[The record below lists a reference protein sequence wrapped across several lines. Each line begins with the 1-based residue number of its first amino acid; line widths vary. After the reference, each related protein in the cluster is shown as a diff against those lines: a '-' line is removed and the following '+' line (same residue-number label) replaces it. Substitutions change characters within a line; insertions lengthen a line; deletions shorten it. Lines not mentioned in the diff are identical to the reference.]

1 MEELT
6 YEKVMANSEA
16 AADFAEYRA
25 RIYRLASS
33 VFMDDITEEALAGQI
48 AAACGADGHGSV
60 RPCEEV
66 LFSYLRGFEGA
77 DIPTLRT
84 SVATEYAELFVGP
97 RAPLAPYYE
106 SIYLGANP
114 RLFADV
120 TMRVRAA
127 YKEQGFEVDKRNH
140 VPDDHLGYELA
151 FMGALCAREAAAH
164 VAGDADAVR
173 ASQVAQSN
181 FLAIHLGVWAGFFAS
196 RVAAAWCADYY
207 GAWSRFVEAFVA
219 DDMAFLKGCA
229 MVPVSGGSKVE

>member
-6 YEKVMANSEA
+6 YEKVIADRNT

-33 VFMDDITEEALAGQI
+33 VFTDDVTEEALARQI
-48 AAACGADGHGSV
+48 AAACEADESQCV
-60 RPCEEV
+60 RACEAV

-77 DIPTLRT
+77 DLSSLRT
-84 SVATEYAELFVGP
+84 NIATEYAELFVGP
-97 RAPLAPYYE
+97 RPPLAPYFE

-140 VPDDHLGYELA
+140 VPDDHIGYELA
-151 FMGALCAREAAAH
+151 FMAALCSREAEAH
-164 VAGDADAVR
+164 ESGDAEAAL

-181 FLAIHLGVWAGFFAS
+181 FLAIHLGVWVGFFAN

-219 DDMAFLKGCA
+219 DDMAFLKSCA
-229 MVPVSGGSKVE
+229 TMPVSAGGKGE